1 MRNKA
6 LWPADEVEARTKELE
21 REIVRRLVD
30 EGADLILETD
40 VYSRID
46 GFVERNGK
54 RTSVAEI
61 KTRTEPLAYF
71 EEKGSFLFDAGKIS
85 NLLEVAKRE
94 RLRAVVFVMTGD
106 ERLFFAQMKAM
117 PTTEMRE
124 ARKNHHSTEY
134 VKKLVCLIPLD
145 EFLEIEP
152 KIHEAKADDIRW
164 GDSRTTENIEKKYRS
179 EEILEYYR
187 ERMAICIEDGGLS
200 EWEAKAQAEK
210 DTQAWLQAK
219 LREGIAKI
227 GNLGK

>member
-46 GFVERNGK
+46 GFVERNGR

-106 ERLFFAQMKAM
+106 ERLFFAQIREM
-117 PTTEMRE
+117 PKTEMRD

-134 VKKLVCLIPLD
+134 VKKLVCLMTLD
-145 EFLEIEP
+145 EFVEIEP
-152 KIHEAKADDIRW
+152 KIHEVRPGELRFEDEK
-164 GDSRTTENIEKKYRS
+164 TTRNIEKKYRT

-200 EWEAKAQAEK
+200 EWEAKEQAEK
-210 DTQAWLQAK
+210 DTEAWIFARLQ
-219 LREGIAKI
+219 EGIAKI